1 MHGCIVI
8 TVKTVK
14 DTSLGASKLQTLRAF
29 VHKIYITLPG
39 KDIAK
44 MLITLLK
51 YLKLIQQALLLIC
64 IDSNCVHLHAS
75 RAEQLIKK
83 TWRKYL
89 LITNHSRK
97 FNRKIYFAR
106 GGGWLTIIIVGR
118 QSFAS

>member
-1 MHGCIVI
+1 MHGNIVV

-14 DTSLGASKLQTLRAF
+14 YTSLGASKLQTLRVF
-29 VHKIYITLPG
+29 VQKIYITLPG

-64 IDSNCVHLHAS
+64 IDNNCVHLHAS
-75 RAEQLIKK
+75 RAEQLIKI
-83 TWRKYL
+83 WRKYL
-89 LITNHSRK
+89 ITVEILIE
-97 FNRKIYFAR
+97 KIAGR
-106 GGGWLTIIIVGR
+106 GGWLTIIIVGR